1 MGKFMDNNVRLF
13 LKSNTRTYD
22 IWGHSVLM
30 LMIISYTMYFLVRQN
45 FSLAMPFIESSLGFS
60 KTQMGIIMTA
70 SLFVFGVG
78 KFVNGF
84 FSHLLKPKV
93 FLSIGLVGSSIMNIA
108 FAKTSSLFAL
118 SVVWSFNAF
127 FQSIAW
133 PQCVRLLNEWYS
145 PTQLGTRW
153 GLVSM
158 SNQAGS
164 FLVFA
169 FFTFLIESYGW
180 RASFFIPGVAG
191 LIAGL
196 AILALPLETPKSL
209 GLCSMEERHG
219 LPPQSDNSGQSL
231 GQISSDILRE
241 ILTNKYLWYISL
253 ATFFIYIVKTGF
265 CSWAPT
271 YLKEAKGMGIRNVG
285 LNMGSFEIFGAF
297 GGLAAGW
304 VSDKVFKGNRG
315 PVGVLYLGGMIVL
328 LFAFWLAPSHTTLD
342 LLLIS
347 GLGFVLFGP
356 QVMAGAASVDLSSK
370 KAAVAAN
377 GFVGFFSY
385 FGSSLV
391 AGVLMGYLTQHYGWT
406 ATFLT
411 LIFSAFMAAVFFYKT
426 LNAPIKK
433 EQNTQKN
440 NPETEKAVKISSSNQ
455 TYTLQKHGVKK

>member
-1 MGKFMDNNVRLF
+1 MDNNVKLF
-13 LKSNTRTYD
+13 LKTNNRTYD
-22 IWGHSVLM
+22 LWGHSVLV

-45 FSLAMPFIESSLGFS
+45 FSLAMPFIEGSLGFS
-60 KTQMGIIMTA
+60 KTEIGVIMTS

-84 FSHLLKPKV
+84 FSHLLRPKV
-93 FLSIGLVGSSIMNIA
+93 FLSLGLIGSSLMNIA
-108 FAKTSSLFAL
+108 FSKVSTLVGFSII
-118 SVVWSFNAF
+118 WSFNAF

-133 PQCVRLLNEWYS
+133 PQCVRLMSEWYS

-158 SNQAGS
+158 ANQAGS
-164 FLVFA
+164 FLVFV

-191 LIAGL
+191 IIAGL
-196 AILALPLETPKSL
+196 VILALPLEVPKQL

-219 LPPQSDNSGQSL
+219 LEIDLSASTETNFRQVGWS
-231 GQISSDILRE
+231 ILKE
-241 ILTNKYLWYISL
+241 IFTNRFLWYVSL

-271 YLKEAKGMGIRNVG
+271 YLKEAKGLGIKSVG
-285 LNMGSFEIFGAF
+285 FNMGVFEFAGAF
-297 GGLAAGW
+297 GGLVAGW
-304 VSDKVFKGNRG
+304 LSDKVFKGRRG
-315 PVGVLYLGGMIVL
+315 HVGVIYLGGMVVL
-328 LFAFWLAPSHTTLD
+328 LTALWLAPVNVLGLD
-342 LLLIS
+342 AVLLA

-385 FGSSLV
+385 FGSSV
-391 AGVLMGYLTQHYGWT
+391 VSGVLLGYVTQHYGWS
-406 ATFLT
+406 ATFLI
-411 LIFSAFMAAVFFYKT
+411 LIASSLMAAYFFWKT
-426 LNAPIKK
+426 LGYTNKQVAS
-433 EQNTQKN
+433 QQKN
-440 NPETEKAVKISSSNQ
+440 DKLEPSKDAVNLS
-455 TYTLQKHGVKK
+455 

>member
-1 MGKFMDNNVRLF
+1 MDNNVKLF
-13 LKSNTRTYD
+13 LKTNNRTYD

-45 FSLAMPFIESSLGFS
+45 FSLAMPFIEGSLSFS
-60 KTQMGIIMTA
+60 KTEIGIIMTS

-84 FSHLLKPKV
+84 FSHLLRPKV
-93 FLSIGLVGSSIMNIA
+93 FLSLGLIGSSLMNIA
-108 FAKTSSLFAL
+108 FSKVSTLVGFSII
-118 SVVWSFNAF
+118 WSFNAF

-133 PQCVRLLNEWYS
+133 PQCVRLMSEWYS

-158 SNQAGS
+158 ANQAGS
-164 FLVFA
+164 FLVFV

-180 RASFFIPGVAG
+180 RASFFIPGMAG
-191 LIAGL
+191 IIAGL
-196 AILALPLETPKSL
+196 VILALPLEVPKQL

-219 LPPQSDNSGQSL
+219 LEIDLSASADTNFRQVGWS
-231 GQISSDILRE
+231 ILKE
-241 ILTNKYLWYISL
+241 IFTNKFLWYVSL

-271 YLKEAKGMGIRNVG
+271 YLKEAKGLGIKSVGFNMGI
-285 LNMGSFEIFGAF
+285 FEFAGAF
-297 GGLAAGW
+297 GGLIAGW
-304 VSDKVFKGNRG
+304 LSDKVFKGRRG
-315 PVGVLYLGGMIVL
+315 HVGVIYLGGMVVL
-328 LFAFWLAPSHTTLD
+328 LTALWLAPINVLGLD
-342 LLLIS
+342 AVLLA

-385 FGSSLV
+385 FGSSV
-391 AGVLMGYLTQHYGWT
+391 VSGVLLGYATQHYGWS
-406 ATFLT
+406 ATFLI
-411 LIFSAFMAAVFFYKT
+411 LIASSLMAAFFFWKT
-426 LNAPIKK
+426 LGYTNKQVASL
-433 EQNTQKN
+433 QKN
-440 NPETEKAVKISSSNQ
+440 DKLEPSKDAVNLS
-455 TYTLQKHGVKK
+455 

>member
-1 MGKFMDNNVRLF
+1 MDNNVKLF
-13 LKSNTRTYD
+13 LKTNNRTYD

-45 FSLAMPFIESSLGFS
+45 FSLAMPFIEGSLSFS
-60 KTQMGIIMTA
+60 KTEIGIIMTS

-84 FSHLLKPKV
+84 FSHLLRPKV
-93 FLSIGLVGSSIMNIA
+93 FLSLGLIGSSLMNIA
-108 FAKTSSLFAL
+108 FSKVSTLVGFSTI
-118 SVVWSFNAF
+118 WSFNAF

-133 PQCVRLLNEWYS
+133 PQCVRLMSEWYS

-158 SNQAGS
+158 ANQAGS
-164 FLVFA
+164 FLVFV

-180 RASFFIPGVAG
+180 RASFFIPGMAG
-191 LIAGL
+191 IIAGL
-196 AILALPLETPKSL
+196 VILALPLEVPKQL

-219 LPPQSDNSGQSL
+219 LEIDLSASADTNFRQVGWS
-231 GQISSDILRE
+231 ILKE
-241 ILTNKYLWYISL
+241 IFTNKFLWYVSL

-271 YLKEAKGMGIRNVG
+271 YLKEAKGLGIKSVGFNMGI
-285 LNMGSFEIFGAF
+285 FEFAGAF
-297 GGLAAGW
+297 GGLIAGW
-304 VSDKVFKGNRG
+304 LSDKVFKGRRG
-315 PVGVLYLGGMIVL
+315 HVGVIYLGGMVVL
-328 LFAFWLAPSHTTLD
+328 LTALWLAPINVLGLD
-342 LLLIS
+342 AVLLA

-385 FGSSLV
+385 FGSSV
-391 AGVLMGYLTQHYGWT
+391 VSGVLLGYATQHYGWS
-406 ATFLT
+406 ATFLI
-411 LIFSAFMAAVFFYKT
+411 LIASSLMAAFFFWKT
-426 LNAPIKK
+426 LGYTNKQVASL
-433 EQNTQKN
+433 QKN
-440 NPETEKAVKISSSNQ
+440 DKLEPSKDAVNLS
-455 TYTLQKHGVKK
+455 